1 MKLEPVYIDNIGS
14 VDCAEK
20 AIKVTYGDCTFEFS
34 YRSYLKSLYK
44 TREDLIEDE
53 IRSDNYNHYESLVE
67 EKIVGTLAPIYANDK
82 GLHDLLEPT
91 VWHYFNN
98 DNATM
103 EEADATFD
111 EEKSHRSAKRR
122 VTHKSVAELNMTTAH
137 DLIAGDPDEFTK
149 FYIEQTKI
157 PREMPDI

>member
-1 MKLEPVYIDNIGS
+1 MKLEPVYIANIGS
-14 VDCAEK
+14 VDCTEK
-20 AIKVTYGDCTFEFS
+20 AIKVTYGDCTIEFT
-34 YRSYLKSLYK
+34 YQSYLRDLYNC
-44 TREDLIEDE
+44 RECMIAQE
-53 IRSDNYNHYESLVE
+53 IRKDKYDHHESLVE
-67 EKIVGTLAPIYANDK
+67 EKIVGTLAPINANHK
-82 GLHDLLEPT
+82 GLHDIIEPT
-91 VWHYFNN
+91 VWHYFHN

-137 DLIAGDPDEFTK
+137 DLIAGDPDEFTE